1 VTPTLRA
8 VPYDHPD
15 VRRLITAMA
24 HELDLRYG
32 DGGLSPATAED
43 FLPPGLLLVADLDG
57 APVGCGGIRPYGGDG
72 GEVKR
77 MYVDP
82 TVRGRGVA
90 RALLAAL
97 VAHARGHGM
106 RRLVLETGTEQPEA
120 VGLYESE
127 GWTRIP
133 AFGHYAHDPRTR
145 CYGLSLAEP
154 QS

>member
-1 VTPTLRA
+1 MSVVLRPVA
-8 VPYDHPD
+8 YDHPD
-15 VRRLITAMA
+15 AVRLIDAMG

-32 DGGLSPATAED
+32 DGGLSPAVPRD
-43 FLPPGLLLVADLDG
+43 FEPPGVLLVAELDG
-57 APVGCGGIRPYGGDG
+57 RAVGCGGMRPYGGDG

-90 RALLAAL
+90 RALLSAL
-97 VAHARGHGM
+97 VAHARAHGM
-106 RRLVLETGTEQPEA
+106 RHLVLETGTEQPEA

-127 GWTRIP
+127 GWSAIP

-145 CYGLSLAEP
+145 CYGLALDP
-154 QS
+154 P

>member
-1 VTPTLRA
+1 VTPALRA

-15 VRRLITAMA
+15 VTRLIAAMGS
-24 HELDLRYG
+24 ELDLRYG
-32 DGGLSPATAED
+32 GEDGLSPARADD

-57 APVGCGGIRPYGGDG
+57 VAVGCGGIRPYGEDA
-72 GEVKR
+72 GEIKR

-97 VAHARGHGM
+97 VAHARQQGM

-127 GWTRIP
+127 GWARIP

-145 CYGLSLAEP
+145 CYGLSLA
-154 QS
+154 

>member
-1 VTPTLRA
+1 VSIGLRE
-8 VPYDHPD
+8 VGYDHPD
-15 VRRLITAMA
+15 AVALIAGMA

-43 FLPPGLLLVADLDG
+43 FLHPGVLFVADLEG
-57 APVGCGGIRPYGGDG
+57 VPVGCGGLRPYGEVA

-82 TVRGRGVA
+82 TARGKGVA
-90 RALLAAL
+90 RAVLAQL
-97 VAHARGHGM
+97 VAHAREVGM
-106 RRLVLETGTEQPEA
+106 QRLALETGTEQPEA

-145 CYGLSLAEP
+145 CYGLELA
-154 QS
+154 

>member
-1 VTPTLRA
+1 MSVVLRPVA
-8 VPYDHPD
+8 YDHPD
-15 VRRLITAMA
+15 VITLIAAMA

-32 DGGLSPATAED
+32 DGGLSPATAAD
-43 FLPPGLLLVADLDG
+43 FESPGVLLVAVVDG
-57 APVGCGGIRPYGGDG
+57 GPVGCGGLRPYGADA

-82 TVRGRGVA
+82 TVRGKGVA

-97 VAHARGHGM
+97 VTHAREVGL
-106 RRLVLETGTEQPEA
+106 RRLMLETGTEQPEA

-145 CYGLSLAEP
+145 CYGLDLA
-154 QS
+154 

>member
-1 VTPTLRA
+1 MSVALRA

-15 VRRLITAMA
+15 AVRLIEAMG

-32 DGGLSPATAED
+32 DGGLSPATASD
-43 FLPPGLLLVADLDG
+43 FEHPGVLLVADLDG
-57 APVGCGGIRPYGGDG
+57 GPVGCGGVRPSGEDA

-82 TVRGRGVA
+82 TVRGKGVA
-90 RALLAAL
+90 RTLLAAL
-97 VAHARGHGM
+97 VAHAREVGI
-106 RRLVLETGTEQPEA
+106 RRLMLETGTEQPEA

-145 CYGLSLAEP
+145 CYGLDL
-154 QS
+154 

>member
-1 VTPTLRA
+1 MSLSLREVA
-8 VPYDHPD
+8 YDHPD
-15 VRRLITAMA
+15 VVALIAAMG

-43 FLPPGLLLVADLDG
+43 FLHPGVLLVADLDG
-57 APVGCGGIRPYGGDG
+57 VPVGCGGIRPYGAGA

-82 TVRGRGVA
+82 AARGKGVA
-90 RALLAAL
+90 RTLLGAL
-97 VAHARGHGM
+97 VAHAREVGM
-106 RRLVLETGTEQPEA
+106 QRLALETGTEQPEA

-145 CYGLSLAEP
+145 CYGLDLA
-154 QS
+154 

>member
-1 VTPTLRA
+1 MSVVLREVA
-8 VPYDHPD
+8 YDHPD
-15 VRRLITAMA
+15 VVALIDAMG

-32 DGGLSPATAED
+32 DGGLSPAAAAD
-43 FLPPGLLLVADLDG
+43 FERPGVLLVADLDG
-57 APVGCGGIRPYGGDG
+57 VPVGCGGIRPNGEDA

-82 TVRGRGVA
+82 TVRGKGIA
-90 RALLAAL
+90 RTLLTAL
-97 VAHARGHGM
+97 VAHAREVGM
-106 RRLVLETGTEQPEA
+106 RRLMLETGTEQPEA

-145 CYGLSLAEP
+145 CYGLDLT
-154 QS
+154 

>member
-1 VTPTLRA
+1 MSVVLREVA
-8 VPYDHPD
+8 YDHPD
-15 VRRLITAMA
+15 PVALIAAMG

-32 DGGLSPATAED
+32 DGGLSPASPEQFRA
-43 FLPPGLLLVADLDG
+43 PGAFLVAELDG
-57 APVGCGGIRPYGGDG
+57 EPVGCGGLRPYGADA

-82 TVRGRGVA
+82 TVRGKGVA
-90 RALLAAL
+90 RAVLAAL
-97 VAHARGHGM
+97 VAHARSVGM

-127 GWTRIP
+127 GWTRIE

-145 CYGLSLAEP
+145 CYGLDLG
-154 QS
+154 